1 MGVRILETQVK
12 KVKVY
17 VRLFDSTSFWGY
29 VYVKTG
35 KRVQDLMNDERK
47 FIPLEKLEEQRGVKS
62 DDTYVTVVLHK
73 DGISYVE
80 ER

>member
-1 MGVRILETQVK
+1 LETQVK

-47 FIPLEKLEEQRGVKS
+47 FIPVEKLDEKRGS
-62 DDTYVTVVLHK
+62 SAEDTYVTICLHK